1 MKYNKEIIIISNNIN
16 SLRESAQNLQDEL
29 DFIKDELTE
38 KDKRYDTLYN
48 TCSNLDGAITS
59 ISNAWEE
66 IEELNNQ

>member
-38 KDKRYDTLYN
+38 KDKRYDALYN
-48 TCSNLDGAITS
+48 ACSNLDGAITS